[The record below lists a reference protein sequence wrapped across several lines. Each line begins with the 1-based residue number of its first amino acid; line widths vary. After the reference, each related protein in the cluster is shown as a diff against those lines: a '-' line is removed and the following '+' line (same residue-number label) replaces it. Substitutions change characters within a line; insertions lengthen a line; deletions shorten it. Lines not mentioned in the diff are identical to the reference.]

1 MKNKER
7 QAHQLRFSEGS
18 YSHPIRSTKIRKI
31 MLIRKVHIRYWTVLF
46 LFFYD
51 AQNSED
57 IEEALFWA
65 GAPDSIVDQVQI
77 NVNANRLDEGFCYS
91 EPSVR
96 RSVVAVGK
104 TTTGP
109 EMLNTIVHEIVHIAQ
124 HIAIE
129 DGIDPYSEDMAYL
142 CGDIASTVSDIVCTL
157 SCPHCNK

>member
-1 MKNKER
+1 MI
-7 QAHQLRFSEGS
+7 A
-18 YSHPIRSTKIRKI
+18 
-31 MLIRKVHIRYWTVLF
+31 RKVHIRHWTIQF
-46 LFFYD
+46 LFSFDQHDMERILD
-51 AQNSED
+51 ALVWADAPESIIQNVSENVR
-57 IEEALFWA
+57 A
-65 GAPDSIVDQVQI
+65 G
-77 NVNANRLDEGFCYS
+77 RLNEGFTYS
-91 EPSVR
+91 EPSLR
-96 RSVVAVGK
+96 RTVFASGK